1 MSEYMREL
9 ARREREERNGTEQI
23 ILELPKRGA
32 VSYTS
37 IERCAREAGMPVED
51 WIFDAISAYVRMHE
65 REVRMRQAEAFTI
78 GDDSPEPTRVS
89 ALRMRM
95 GEYAYRLADMLTDD
109 GTHHEG
115 GEDE

>member
-9 ARREREERNGTEQI
+9 ARREREEQNGVEQI
-23 ILELPKRGA
+23 TLELPKRGA
-32 VSYTS
+32 VSYDA
-37 IERCAREAGMPVED
+37 IARCAREAGMPVEH
-51 WIFDAISAYVRMHE
+51 WVFDAIAAYVRMHE
-65 REVRMRQAEAFTI
+65 REVRMRQAEVFTI

-115 GEDE
+115 